1 MFEASRPFLEVGVME
16 LRDTATLFHRTGYE
30 DNVSQWDV
38 FLLRGVKICRERR
51 VGVND
56 RAVMYVFPGRTS
68 VTPDVFPS
76 SLPEITP
83 GDMILAGDRRDD
95 DPATL
100 GEAMRVTAS
109 EVFSDGSDGMRH
121 VKVTLR

>member
-1 MFEASRPFLEVGVME
+1 ME
-16 LRDTATLFHRTGYE
+16 LRDTVTLFRRAGYD
-30 DNVSQWDV
+30 DNDALWDV

-51 VGVND
+51 VGVSD

-76 SLPEITP
+76 SLPEIAP

-100 GEAMRVTAS
+100 GEAMRVAAA
-109 EVFSDGSDGMRH
+109 EFFSGGSDGMRH